1 MDEWCFA
8 MTMMTLPPDHA
19 DPIHPGGHHSYS
31 SSRARFES
39 KIAWY
44 RMAYD
49 FFIYLPTV
57 LRQPGGGYVC
67 RPVGSVP
74 SHLDD
79 IQFHVDRRC
88 TLT

>member
-8 MTMMTLPPDHA
+8 MMMMTLPTDHA

-57 LRQPGGGYVC
+57 LRQP
-67 RPVGSVP
+67 RVGMCVVLSVQSLP
-74 SHLDD
+74 TSMISSSMWIDAVH
-79 IQFHVDRRC
+79 
-88 TLT
+88 